1 MNDLPRTQALRCFI
15 TVAREGTVS
24 RAAGLLNL
32 TQPAVSLQLKGLEE
46 STGLQL
52 FNRTPGGFTL
62 TEAGAAL
69 LPLAHK
75 AVSATS
81 DFRAMADSLRESQRG
96 SLRVG
101 TILDPEFIRL
111 GPFVRSLA
119 TSLKKT
125 EVFLRWG
132 MSDDVL
138 SQIGKGDRDL
148 GYYVDATPA
157 ASLSFPT
164 LSERH
169 IEDGKYQLA
178 PLMSYDYRILA
189 PAEWSDKVMGKDWP
203 DLIGLPWLATPPHS
217 AHRRLLDDIFRPMGS
232 LPKRVAYTNQEE
244 AMIDF
249 VESGICL
256 CLARDAIIDRITRKR
271 NFVIADTVTLSCDLS
286 FACLTSRRHESV
298 ISHAFAAMQAVWD
311 SKTVES
317 APAPI
322 PAARTRKTAER

>member
-75 AVSATS
+75 AVSASS
-81 DFRAMADSLRESQRG
+81 DFRTMADSMRESLRG

-138 SQIGKGDRDL
+138 TQIGKGDLDV
-148 GYYVDATPA
+148 GYYVDATPPESL
-157 ASLSFPT
+157 ASGA
-164 LSERH
+164 LSERY
-169 IEDGKYQLA
+169 IEGGKYQLA
-178 PLMSYDYRILA
+178 PLMSYPYRVIA
-189 PAEWSDKVMGKDWP
+189 PAEWSDKVQGKD
-203 DLIGLPWLATPPHS
+203 
-217 AHRRLLDDIFRPMGS
+217 
-232 LPKRVAYTNQEE
+232 
-244 AMIDF
+244 
-249 VESGICL
+249 
-256 CLARDAIIDRITRKR
+256 
-271 NFVIADTVTLSCDLS
+271 
-286 FACLTSRRHESV
+286 
-298 ISHAFAAMQAVWD
+298 
-311 SKTVES
+311 
-317 APAPI
+317 
-322 PAARTRKTAER
+322 